1 MIFRISFKTRSITV
15 RIADE
20 ELIPEYFVMRT
31 ELMEAKYLCP
41 YCLKVQKLVSEEDE
55 HDFLLETKKNHETSV
70 GLSRQV
76 LQEFYIKTTG
86 DGSKILFSL
95 PESLA
100 VVSKIKQ
107 LTIREALMF
116 HPINLKLITL
126 AIIGENLTIRS
137 YTGYKWGQRIPQ
149 IMIKNLH
156 ETQICRAGLD
166 PDYYT
171 FLTCHEDIQSKIDF
185 KAYILPFEFSVWVVT
200 IALMVLMYI
209 TVNVASSITLGST
222 PLRFRL
228 MLEMFGLFLNA
239 GVELSPLLIS
249 KPLRGLLT
257 VWLFMCLILNTAYR
271 GDSFSKIVAPAK
283 IQRATKFSD
292 IMSNFSIYSRAVN
305 SGYFWD
311 FPFRVAGKN
320 WMETALREALQM
332 RKKSG
337 KFENRQFLKGRGT
350 LIIKLSRQL
359 IPISN
364 NEYLRNSSQEI
375 LNRLGTCRS
384 TAVVVHSVELR
395 QLFMEIYNQYKAH
408 HIYMG
413 EQRLFEKQF
422 TIITD
427 ESGGNYYNR
436 KLSWLEYSGL
446 QGLWSKLLK
455 ASFKPVHLS
464 GIFSR
469 GLFNQKNTI
478 LLSHLNW
485 LNDFKDCENTVVF
498 PDTLIYT
505 PNEQSQPS
513 TPTLLFLNDELKFPT
528 LIKHTNCHTI
538 TMFADPYSS
547 FVPNHYG
554 RVMSLNHNFPRKHYL
569 FLIIVYN
576 NFRGSQIKPTVPY
589 LSQPSRFQIKFHRL
603 TFAIIYNAKSDSYQS
618 PKEISMGNDIFEV
631 NFICEYCIRSKS
643 HYNLEV
649 HNVENT
655 VKTIALYRK
664 EMDKTVLSAG
674 SNGKQFA
681 YNLDLGITLTSSK
694 DLSKLK
700 QWYYAKSLFD
710 VQKSQLTPEQVL
722 LLVLAETIPS
732 LQGFENLTQ
741 NYAGTLMYQPFFKI
755 EVMDIYAS
763 YNNIVLLDTSHYTFL
778 SCIDYRPNKQILRT
792 VNAAHILAVGIVAV
806 FQAAVCG
813 IAGNLATRIKNWKPL
828 SEKAVSVLSI
838 SIFVAYIAI
847 TLQHYFYFL
856 SKQISTTGNPEDNG
870 NLHEIRKKNVTVLSE
885 AIEHTAE
892 FPFETEFGQ
901 RLWTRVFNR
910 SRLTTEDGEFYP
922 VWHDWMK
929 YGFLAHFDF
938 YEKQFQ
944 EMMKIYPKIQPAFG
958 NQNEMMTKIGE
969 DCEHRTLAVS
979 SEAALQILRRPRKLQ
994 KQVRI
999 FKGEEKLFETM
1010 KYFRITTNGGEYV
1023 GSKIEQ
1029 IFNSGIYQFWKQ
1041 SLFT

>member
-1 MIFRISFKTRSITV
+1 MFRISFKLKPITV
-15 RIADE
+15 QIADE
-20 ELIPEYFVMRT
+20 ESFPEYFEMGT
-31 ELMEAKYLCP
+31 ELMEAKYVCP
-41 YCLKVQKLVSEEDE
+41 YCHNDQKIGTKQYEYDLQ
-55 HDFLLETKKNHETSV
+55 LETKRNSRTSLV
-70 GLSRQV
+70 LSRQL
-76 LQEFYIKTTG
+76 LQKLYMKTTR
-86 DGSKILFSL
+86 DGRKFVFRLPAMQY
-95 PESLA
+95 PESFA
-100 VVSKIKQ
+100 VVSQIKQ
-107 LTIREALMF
+107 LTVREALTF

-126 AIIGENLTIRS
+126 AILGENVTRS
-137 YTGYKWGQRIPQ
+137 SFFHWGLKVPQ
-149 IMIKNLH
+149 ILIKDPH
-156 ETQICRAGLD
+156 ETHICRIHLD

-185 KAYILPFEFSVWVVT
+185 KAYILPFEFSVWIAT

-209 TVNVASSITLGST
+209 TMNVMSSITLGSN

-239 GVELSPLLIS
+239 GVELSPLLMS
-249 KPLRGLLT
+249 KPLRGILT
-257 VWLFMCLILNTAYR
+257 IWLFMCLILNTAYR

-292 IMSNFSIYSRAVN
+292 IISNFSIYSRAKKGN
-305 SGYFWD
+305 HFWK
-311 FPFRVAGKN
+311 FPFRDIGRK
-320 WMETALREALQM
+320 WMETALHDALQV
-332 RKKSG
+332 RNRG
-337 KFENRQFLKGRGT
+337 GQFENPQFLKERGS

-375 LNRLGTCRS
+375 ISRLGSCRS
-384 TAVVVHSVELR
+384 TAIIVHSVELR
-395 QLFMEIYNQYKAH
+395 QLFKEIYNQYKAH

-413 EQRLFEKQF
+413 EQRLFEKKI

-446 QGLWSKLLK
+446 QGFWSKLLK
-455 ASFKPVHLS
+455 VFHD
-464 GIFSR
+464 GI
-469 GLFNQKNTI
+469 
-478 LLSHLNW
+478 
-485 LNDFKDCENTVVF
+485 
-498 PDTLIYT
+498 IYT
-505 PNEQSQPS
+505 PTKRDQP
-513 TPTLLFLNDELKFPT
+513 TAPALLFLDNHAIFRT
-528 LIKHTNCHTI
+528 TRIKRTKCNTV
-538 TMFADPYSS
+538 TFFTERYTD
-547 FVPNHYG
+547 FVPTKYI
-554 RVMSLNHNFPRKHYL
+554 RVAMMTSENNVLQQHYL
-569 FLIIVYN
+569 FLIFLYG
-576 NFRGSQIKPTVPY
+576 NFGGIQMKPMVPY
-589 LSQPSRFQIKFHRL
+589 QSDPLYRDHLIIIHRL
-603 TFAIIYNAKSDSYQS
+603 TFAIIYNAKSYSNHS

-631 NFICEYCIRSKS
+631 IFICEYCIRSNS
-643 HYNLEV
+643 HYNLAV

-655 VKTIALYRK
+655 VKTIVLYRK

-681 YNLDLGITLTSSK
+681 YNLDLGMALTSSK

-710 VQKSQLTPEQVL
+710 VQKSQLKPEQVL

-741 NYAGTLMYQPFFKI
+741 SYKGTSMYLPFFKI
-755 EVMDIYAS
+755 ERIDIYAS
-763 YNNIVLLDTSHYTFL
+763 YNNMVLLDTSHYTFL
-778 SCIDYRPNKQILRT
+778 GCIGYRPHEHIINT

-806 FQAAVCG
+806 FQTAICS
-813 IAGNLATRIKNWKPL
+813 ITGNLATRIKNWKPFT
-828 SEKAVSVLSI
+828 EKAVLVLSI

-847 TLQHYFYFL
+847 TLQHYCYFL
-856 SKQISTTGNPEDNG
+856 NKQPSRTGNTVDNWR
-870 NLHEIRKKNVTVLSE
+870 LHEMAKKNVTVLSE
-885 AIEHTAE
+885 AIEHAAE

-901 RLWTRVFNR
+901 RLWTQVLKQG
-910 SRLTTEDGEFYP
+910 RLTTEDNEFYR

-929 YGFLAHFDF
+929 YGFLDHFDF
-938 YEKQFQ
+938 YKKQFQ

-958 NQNEMMTKIGE
+958 NQNEMITKIGE

-979 SEAALQILRRPRKLQ
+979 SEAALQLLRRARKLQ

-1010 KYFRITTNGGEYV
+1010 KYFWITTNGGEYV

-1041 SLFT
+1041 FLFTY